1 MRFNPKARLDNSRVQ
16 DGGSRGGG
24 LGGGLG
30 GSLGGA
36 LGGGGAGGG
45 LPMGKGGMGLVVI
58 VLMVVLAMCTGAGQ
72 SLMPGSG
79 GDDDPG
85 ATGDRYGKCQSGA
98 DANSSPECAR
108 VAVIQSMDGYW
119 AKTLADQTDTTFRKP
134 TVKTFTGATSTGCG
148 QGSSAMGP
156 FYCPTDQTI
165 YEDTAFYEA
174 VFEGQLGGSNEDFVE
189 PYVLAHEY
197 GHHIS
202 HLRNLLGQGGYSQ
215 TGPGSKAV
223 RTELLADC
231 YAGLWAQGAATTPD
245 SNGDILIAEID
256 SSDMEEALDA
266 AKTVGDDYIQ
276 KKSGARV
283 DDESWTHGS
292 SAQRQKWFKV
302 GYTTGKVAQC
312 DRVLELGA
320 SQI

>member
-1 MRFNPKARLDNSRVQ
+1 MRFNPKARLDNTRIQ
-16 DGGSRGGG
+16 DGGSGGGG

-30 GSLGGA
+30 GALGGA
-36 LGGGGAGGG
+36 LGRGGGGG
-45 LPMGKGGMGLVVI
+45 LPMGGKGGMGLIVVVVMI
-58 VLMVVLAMCTGAGQ
+58 VAAMCSGQGQ
-72 SLMPGSG
+72 SLLGMDDGSSQPSG
-79 GDDDPG
+79 G
-85 ATGDRYGKCQSGA
+85 GDRYAECTSGE
-98 DANSSPECAR
+98 DANNSADCAR
-108 VAVIQSMDGYW
+108 AAVIQSMDDFW
-119 AKTLADQTDTTFRKP
+119 RTTMAQQTDTRFEQP
-134 TVKTFTGATSTGCG
+134 QVKTFTGATSTGCG

-165 YEDTAFYEA
+165 YEDTAFYPQ
-174 VFEGQLGGSNEDFVE
+174 VFEQQLGGSAEDFVE

-231 YAGLWAQGAATTPD
+231 YAGLWARGATQTKDADGNVLIT
-245 SNGDILIAEID
+245 DID
-256 SSDMEEALDA
+256 KSDMDEALDA

-276 KKSGARV
+276 KRSGASV

-292 SAQRQKWFKV
+292 SAQRQRWFSV
-302 GYTTGKVAQC
+302 GFDSGKVASC
-312 DRVLELGA
+312 DQVLELGA
-320 SQI
+320 RQI